1 MILLENEKSG
11 QHTVTMRHRS
21 FTGKQDGWDA
31 KAAILDNI
39 LISTSKLALSQSKLN
54 SLLHAYS

>member
-1 MILLENEKSG
+1 MG
-11 QHTVTMRHRS
+11 HRS

-31 KAAILDNI
+31 KAAVLDEI

-54 SLLHAYS
+54 SLLPSYS